1 MGDDGEN
8 DARYAAM
15 TEFIGSCFEDSSSS
29 LPPPSDLSELGDGV
43 VLFEVLSEIA
53 PDYFDPA
60 TIARDL
66 GDNWALKSSNLRK
79 LLRNLETYYRDAL
92 FKTADFES
100 VDVSAISRRGDRDAV
115 ANLVELVAG
124 AAVSCE
130 GRGEFVGR
138 IMELSPES
146 QMEMK
151 GVIESAMSRM
161 ADVDGADGE
170 YSDEEGGGA
179 GGLGGAGDIHDF
191 DSDDYETDDDD
202 AGLAKSLGVSGLFPD
217 HGPDVSSAAVSDALR
232 ERDELRKSLEDTQKE
247 YAAFKSRS
255 AVQAEDTEAAQRKL
269 RDLAEDLQDRLG
281 RRQEELLA
289 AEEGMGKARRAL
301 EDSEAKVSD
310 LKEKNAQLADEL
322 DVASA
327 KATQLVKAEATV
339 VAYRRKL
346 EGVGVMSQQMNEL
359 EDQSEKYLRQI
370 MELESDVKKLPG
382 LQKDLEELQNQI
394 ARTEKEREEAEE
406 AARERGAEISRLK
419 AEATQAEEAKRHYE
433 EELAGLRAQVGADAP
448 EMDETGTG
456 DSLTSSSS
464 LAAAKEKAMRMQI
477 ENEALKEQ
485 IEQLQAQQV
494 NAAPSAEMLEEL
506 SQLRLE
512 VEQLREELERK
523 EAEKAK
529 LGSDKE
535 KLEAYTKK
543 TLSKFQEKYL
553 VALQECKAK
562 LKEKHDKIEALEQ
575 RSASE
580 KTAQKREERLLS
592 STIYELGLAIMQ
604 QRLKDRG

>member
-255 AVQAEDTEAAQRKL
+255 AVQAEDAEAAQRKL